1 MSWIYRVWARAS
13 GRPQAGGSPRRRDSA
28 TAQILSRS
36 SGSGGEAF
44 LEGAARSFDEQGALD
59 QPAGDP
65 GVLQF
70 QHEAGQA
77 GPIDGVGGGEIEG
90 HAAVCLD
97 AGGDGIEG
105 FDGVGPVELGL
116 VREGLGGMAGWALPG
131 KTGDADSG
139 RRRYWP
145 RCRRRYGRPPGHGP
159 PSPAGNRR
167 CPEAAGTWP

>member
-116 VREGLGGMAGWALPG
+116 VREGLGGMAGWARQEKQEMQIVGAGVIATLSQ
-131 KTGDADSG
+131 TI
-139 RRRYWP
+139 WP
-145 RCRRRYGRPPGHGP
+145 PTWTRPAQ
-159 PSPAGNRR
+159 PAGNRR